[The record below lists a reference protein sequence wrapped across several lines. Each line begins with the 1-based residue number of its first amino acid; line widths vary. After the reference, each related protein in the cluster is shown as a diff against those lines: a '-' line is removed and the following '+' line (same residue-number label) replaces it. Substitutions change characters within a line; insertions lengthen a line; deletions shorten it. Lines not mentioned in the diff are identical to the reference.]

1 MFDSPNDSF
10 VLSAIYP
17 KLYCYEYK
25 VRLKILNLEV
35 LKEYFFFILEVTFKG
50 IMTQH
55 SRRIFLACISI
66 SKEDFSLLDTN
77 GSSKS
82 QRHVLSHVVAA
93 MIILPKHF
101 TACKSFLRTNYLQF
115 MRPLIAFQT
124 SLKLPYR
131 KQAGRNSRHPK

>member
-1 MFDSPNDSF
+1 MNHYVIMKISSRSSTFEAKFWTLKSKRNYNLNAFWVILSSTFKESDIFDSFRNSF
-10 VLSAIYP
+10 VRSAIYP
-17 KLYCYEYK
+17 KLYCHANK

-82 QRHVLSHVVAA
+82 
-93 MIILPKHF
+93 
-101 TACKSFLRTNYLQF
+101 
-115 MRPLIAFQT
+115 
-124 SLKLPYR
+124 
-131 KQAGRNSRHPK
+131 

>member
-1 MFDSPNDSF
+1 MKISSRSSTFEAKFLILKPNRNYKLKVFWVVLSSAFTEFDIFDSLHNSF
-10 VLSAIYP
+10 VRSAIYP
-17 KLYCYEYK
+17 KLYCYANK

-82 QRHVLSHVVAA
+82 
-93 MIILPKHF
+93 
-101 TACKSFLRTNYLQF
+101 
-115 MRPLIAFQT
+115 
-124 SLKLPYR
+124 
-131 KQAGRNSRHPK
+131 